1 MFGTAGAAEH
11 TTMPVPKHDAARPD
25 PGAFAASAAQLAL
38 LLVTIRALALEQSF
52 GLVAITPLVFVG
64 FCVHAWL
71 PARLKLPFFLALSLA
86 AFVLV
91 LGPAPGA
98 LLVALGLGLVGLCHL
113 PVAFGLRVV
122 LLIGAGGLLAAARL
136 EWIDLPWAAAVVPV
150 LAAMF
155 MFRTILYLYDLR
167 TEGRPA
173 SVWLRL
179 SYFFLL
185 PNVCF
190 LLFPVVDY
198 RTFQRTYYDA
208 EPERI
213 HARGLRWILRG
224 IVHLLCYRV
233 VYLWLTPTVAEIQ
246 DLASVTRFVV
256 SSYLL
261 YLRISGHFHLI
272 VGLLHLFGFHLPETN
287 HRYLFASS
295 FTDCWRRINVYWS
308 EFLKKVVY
316 FPTFARLRRR
326 GVLLAMASGT
336 ALTFVATWLLHAY
349 QWFWLHGDV
358 PLATDGLFWG
368 AAGALALGN
377 MLWEARRGGAA
388 GGARLKPR
396 VPSWTRAARRSLQA
410 FGMFA
415 VICTIWSL
423 WCCSSLEQWLALLSQ
438 ARRAPAAQVQ
448 ALAGAVGVVL
458 AVGTLGQR
466 IALTRLGRAGVALGR
481 GRVVTAAAALALALL
496 TQPGVQ
502 AALGPSLVAA
512 VAPLQGETLNARDQE
527 RLVAGYYDRLID
539 REGFGGRV
547 AETTRLDPDDPEV
560 FAESSLSAGAEGPL
574 RYALA
579 PSAEETFQEA
589 VVTTNRFGMRDREY
603 TQEKPADTFRIA
615 ILGACYEMGT
625 GVSNDEVWEAVAE
638 RWLERELTP
647 STGRHYEVLN
657 FSVPGYDL
665 LQLVTLVREKVPA
678 FEPDLVVV
686 SNHVRSSVEFVLRRA
701 KDASEWP
708 AGLAEMVEATRQRTG
723 VDWEAELESWAFTAI
738 VAACE
743 EAGARPVLVNV
754 PALESLLGLLTPDL
768 QRRIDDQLRRASELG
783 FEVLDLGDAFAGQT
797 YQAMATPGLQRSP
810 SPAGH
815 RRLAERFCQALLA
828 QPDGLG
834 AR

>member
-1 MFGTAGAAEH
+1 
-11 TTMPVPKHDAARPD
+11 MPVPRFDAARHDAARPR
-25 PGAFAASAAQLAL
+25 PAAFAASATQLAL
-38 LLVTIRALALEQSF
+38 LLLTIRALALEQSF
-52 GLVAITPLVFVG
+52 GLVAITPLVFPG

-71 PARLKLPFFLALSLA
+71 PARLKPPFFLALSLG
-86 AFVLV
+86 AFALV
-91 LGPAPGA
+91 LGPAQA
-98 LLVALGLGLVGLCHL
+98 TLVVALGLALFGLCHL

-122 LLIGAGGLLAAARL
+122 LLIGSGALLAAARL
-136 EWIDLPWAAAVVPV
+136 EWIHLPWAAEVVPV

-173 SVWLRL
+173 SAWMRL

-198 RTFQRTYYDA
+198 RTFQRTYYDD

-213 HARGLRWILRG
+213 HARGLRWMLRG
-224 IVHLLCYRV
+224 IVHLVCYRA
-233 VYLWLTPTVAEIQ
+233 VYVWLTPTVAEIQ

-287 HRYLFASS
+287 HHYLFASS
-295 FTDCWRRINVYWS
+295 FTDCWRRINLYWT
-308 EFLKKVVY
+308 EFLKKIVY

-326 GVLLAMASGT
+326 GMLLAMASGT

-349 QWFWLHGDV
+349 QWFWLHGSF

-377 MLWEARRGGAA
+377 MLWEARRASAG

-396 VPSWTRAARRSLQA
+396 TPTWGAAARRSLQA
-410 FGMFA
+410 LGMFA

-423 WCCSSLEQWLALLSQ
+423 WCCSSFEQWLELLSR
-438 ARRAPAAQVQ
+438 ARRAPAAQVL
-448 ALAGAVGVVL
+448 ALAGAVGAVL
-458 AVGTLGQR
+458 VAGTIGQR
-466 IALTRLGRAGVALGR
+466 VALTRLGRRGVELAR
-481 GRVVTAAAALALALL
+481 SPVFTASAAVALALCA
-496 TQPGVQ
+496 QPRLQ

-512 VAPLQGETLNARDQE
+512 LAPIQGEALNARDQE

-547 AETTRLDPDDPEV
+547 AELTRLDPDDPEV
-560 FAESSLSAGAEGPL
+560 FAESALSAGAEGAL

-603 TQEKPADTFRIA
+603 AEEKPEGTFRIA

-638 RWLERELTP
+638 DWLERELAP
-647 STGRHYEVLN
+647 RTGRHYEILN

-701 KDASEWP
+701 KDASQWP
-708 AGLAEMVEATRQRTG
+708 EGLAEMVETTRERTG
-723 VDWEAELESWAFTAI
+723 VDWEAELESWAFAAI
-738 VAACE
+738 ADACE
-743 EAGARPVLVNV
+743 ETGARPVLVNV
-754 PALESLLGLLTPDL
+754 PALESLLGLLTPAI
-768 QRRIDDQLRRASELG
+768 QERIDDQLRRASELG
-783 FEVLDLGDAFAGQT
+783 FTVLDLADAFAGQT
-797 YQAMATPGLQRSP
+797 YEAMASPGLQRSP

-828 QPDGLG
+828 EPDGLG